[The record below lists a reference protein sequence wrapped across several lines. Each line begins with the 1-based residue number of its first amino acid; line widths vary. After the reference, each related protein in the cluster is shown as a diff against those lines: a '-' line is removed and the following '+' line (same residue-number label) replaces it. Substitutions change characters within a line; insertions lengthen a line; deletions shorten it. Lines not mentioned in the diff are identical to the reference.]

1 MTMTSSSSLLT
12 RLRLSLV
19 FTRLGHST
27 KFNSMAWVGYVDGTA
42 KAGGVTATSPSSLH
56 GPAKWTRVCVLNFD
70 YYIMFEKKG
79 HFYSKT
85 VVP

>member
-1 MTMTSSSSLLT
+1 
-12 RLRLSLV
+12 
-19 FTRLGHST
+19 
-27 KFNSMAWVGYVDGTA
+27 MAWVGYVDGTA
-42 KAGGVTATSPSSLH
+42 KAGVVTATSPSSLH